1 MRPIA
6 EYYEDRLRLSEHQ
19 FTERHKSPVLLH
31 RQKDGEAQSANYKTV
46 LRPPTTLV
54 NAVRLSQGLPS
65 LGLAAGAHKDANEL
79 VAYPLSKRPGAPF
92 PERITVGRTRNMDLC
107 LPLPQVSKFHAYFT
121 LCDGATRFLLTD
133 NGSTNGTFVSGKRL
147 APEQPMEIRN
157 GALIQFG
164 DFQALF
170 FTPASLYGLL
180 SP

>member
-6 EYYEDRLRLSEHQ
+6 DYYEDRLRLSEQQ
-19 FTERHKSPVLLH
+19 FIERHRSPVLLH
-31 RQKDGEAQSANYKTV
+31 RVKEGEPQSGAYKTL

-54 NAVRLSQGLPS
+54 NAVRLSQALPS
-65 LGLAAGAHKDANEL
+65 LGLPAGAHKDAAEL
-79 VAYPLSKRPGAPF
+79 VAYPLVKRPGAPF

-107 LPLPQVSKFHAYFT
+107 LPLPQVSKFHAYVT
-121 LCDGATRFLLTD
+121 LCDGGTRFLLTD

-147 APEQPMEIRN
+147 SPEQTLEIRS

-164 DFQALF
+164 DFQSLF
-170 FTPASLYGLL
+170 FTAASLYGLL